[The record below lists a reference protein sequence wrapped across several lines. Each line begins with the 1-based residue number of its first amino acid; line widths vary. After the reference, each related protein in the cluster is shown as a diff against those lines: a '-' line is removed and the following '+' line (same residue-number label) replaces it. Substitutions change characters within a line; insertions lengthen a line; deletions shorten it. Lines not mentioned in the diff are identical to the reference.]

1 MTGHTP
7 PKKGIGTYKYYMLI
21 PTAKD
26 STVFSY
32 LVIDFGEGYA
42 THGYFLITE
51 IMSSK
56 HLSTE
61 KLLENL
67 LESLTLIRFSG
78 LNDYIFSTVGN
89 K

>member
-1 MTGHTP
+1 MTGPTP
-7 PKKGIGTYKYYMLI
+7 PKKGIGTYKHYMLI
-21 PTAKD
+21 PKTKD
-26 STVFSY
+26 NTVFSY
-32 LVIDFGEGYA
+32 LVIYFGEGYA